1 MNGGEIDRL
10 PVNQLSQRY
19 DLARSAVYTRMDA
32 LGIKTEKI
40 GNKAYI
46 NSAQLRLMDE
56 LHRFIQAGGNTAEF
70 VAMRGIRQNGQP
82 PPSVSG
88 GLSTLQ
94 PDLGGLISAVVSE
107 VMSRIQPSQPE
118 PHPLEYFEFLEK
130 AVRNGWEFS
139 TSELARLLQLSPN
152 EIQRYG
158 DRFQDAGFVFTKVG
172 FRSHGEAAWRVTK
185 RR

>member
-19 DLARSAVYTRMDA
+19 NLARSAVYTRMDA

-40 GNKAYI
+40 GNKAYV
-46 NSAQLRLMDE
+46 NAAQIRLMDD

-70 VAMRGIRQNGQP
+70 VAMRGIGPNGQQP
-82 PPSVSG
+82 EMSS
-88 GLSTLQ
+88 GLSTVQ
-94 PDLGGLISAVVSE
+94 PDLGRLISTVVSE
-107 VMSRIQPSQPE
+107 VMSRLQPSEPE

-139 TSELARLLQLSPN
+139 TSELAYLLQVSPN

-172 FRSHGEAAWRVTK
+172 FRGRGEAAWRVTK